1 MKGLWQFKPSIPN
14 INNVC
19 KIPKQNAQLPMR
31 NKYFYNKDFSI
42 ASIVED
48 ILSHIM
54 T

>member
-1 MKGLWQFKPSIPN
+1 
-14 INNVC
+14 
-19 KIPKQNAQLPMR
+19 LPMR

-54 T
+54 TWDSIALTSWDSK